1 MKVCL
6 PLRMNP
12 WAPNPPTQSP
22 SPIAL
27 RNWNERSS
35 TSSFVSRFDHV
46 TVNTLP
52 DAQRHAMLTSASTYA
67 ATKLAE
73 VEARAHYIHDIHG
86 TAQQRRE

>member
-1 MKVCL
+1 MGSEPSDPV
-6 PLRMNP
+6 PLSDRF
-12 WAPNPPTQSP
+12 AQLERAF
-22 SPIAL
+22 IDEFL
-27 RNWNERSS
+27 RLQGY
-35 TSSFVSRFDHV
+35 DHV

-73 VEARAHYIHDIHG
+73 VESRAHYIHDIHG

>member
-1 MKVCL
+1 MMK
-6 PLRMNP
+6 
-12 WAPNPPTQSP
+12 
-22 SPIAL
+22 
-27 RNWNERSS
+27 RSS
-35 TSSFVSRFDHV
+35 AGYDHV

-73 VEARAHYIHDIHG
+73 VESRAHYSHDIHG